1 MIPQAKQEEDIQ
13 SPLLEIPIDVPQR
26 LGEIDELL
34 TNLEDYLCLCCD
46 GSGRWRMLVR
56 QHHFGPWQSLFVYCL
71 STKRKIFDLSLSNTI
86 LMMTSN
92 ITKCDNLVIVQAII
106 SEPYL

>member
-46 GSGRWRMLVR
+46 GSG
-56 QHHFGPWQSLFVYCL
+56 
-71 STKRKIFDLSLSNTI
+71 
-86 LMMTSN
+86 
-92 ITKCDNLVIVQAII
+92 
-106 SEPYL
+106 